1 METKKLVAKNLVKY
15 QLKSSV
21 CVWSVSK
28 KCMVGKNNITLFD
41 ILNFNTNKNNS
52 YFNIYK

>member
-15 QLKSSV
+15 QLKS
-21 CVWSVSK
+21 
-28 KCMVGKNNITLFD
+28 
-41 ILNFNTNKNNS
+41 NKNNS